1 MLSFKQCELARTM
14 TKTTTSDTQI
24 NDEFKSINLT
34 SKICASEKLDELL
47 QLHNK
52 PFDLGFN
59 IMTED
64 FSAVAKEYG
73 ISPATLF
80 CIYMESKQ
88 PSLDDKLKKAKMRS
102 DETLNVNKT
111 QVNSDGLDK
120 GIEK

>member
-1 MLSFKQCELARTM
+1 MSKLMMNL
-14 TKTTTSDTQI
+14 
-24 NDEFKSINLT
+24 NLT
-34 SKICASEKLDELL
+34 SKICASEKLEALL

-59 IMTED
+59 TMTED

-88 PSLDDKLKKAKMRS
+88 PSIDDKLKNAKMRS
-102 DETLNVNKT
+102 DETLKGNET
-111 QVNSDGLDK
+111 QVDSDVLDK

>member
-14 TKTTTSDTQI
+14 TKTTISDVQI

-34 SKICASEKLDELL
+34 SKICASEKLEALL

-59 IMTED
+59 TMTED

-88 PSLDDKLKKAKMRS
+88 PSIDDKLKNAKMRS
-102 DETLNVNKT
+102 DETLKGNET
-111 QVNSDGLDK
+111 QVDSDVLDK